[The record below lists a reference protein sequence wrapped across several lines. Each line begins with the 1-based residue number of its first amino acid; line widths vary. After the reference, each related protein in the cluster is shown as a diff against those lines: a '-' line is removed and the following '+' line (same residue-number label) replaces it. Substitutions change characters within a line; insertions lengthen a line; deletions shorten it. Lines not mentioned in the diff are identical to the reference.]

1 MNILDGKFIS
11 IQRNKVERG
20 ISMIVYGDPGTGK
33 TTLATTLAEGKT
45 LIINTE
51 AGLGPL
57 LGTKHI
63 VFNLRE
69 AVLNGVN
76 IEKAMTELYKK
87 IRTREFNVENVVI
100 DNVSE
105 LIDQLKIHFTTIR
118 GKEFPE
124 LREHGDAAYK
134 MLSWIHEWRDL
145 QELGINVIFNAWEFP
160 YDIQKND
167 GITETKT
174 APMVGKASCFRICG
188 LCDVVAHLEV
198 HEKTGHRWL
207 RIGPSRQ
214 YITKSQFQ
222 GLEAGEV
229 PNLTTI
235 INKIKEFDYTK
246 EIEKDAKITTT
257 IKQGAGD
264 SRDIPSKD
272 KKV

>member
-1 MNILDGKFIS
+1 MPKFI
-11 IQRNKVERG
+11 KVSPSKIDRG
-20 ISMIVYGDPGTGK
+20 ISIIIYADPGIGK
-33 TTLATTLAEGKT
+33 TTLATTLPEGET

-76 IEKAMTELYKK
+76 IEKAMTELYKS
-87 IRTREFNVENVVI
+87 IRTKELKVKNVVI

-124 LREHGDAAYK
+124 IREHGDAAYK

-160 YDIQKND
+160 YEIQKND
-167 GITETKT
+167 GITQTKT

-188 LCDVVAHLEV
+188 LVDVVGHLEC
-198 HEKTGHRWL
+198 HEKSGKRWI
-207 RIGPSRQ
+207 RVGPSTQ

-222 GLEAGEV
+222 GLDLAGEEADLA
-229 PNLTTI
+229 NI
-235 INKIKEFDYTK
+235 IKKIKDFDYSDMRAIAEDYKK
-246 EIEKDAKITTT
+246 ENKDAKVT
-257 IKQGAGD
+257 KA
-264 SRDIPSKD
+264 K
-272 KKV
+272 